1 MSTAHPDSALRLPS
15 SVQLSAFG
23 LLALALGGCSPD
35 FLLADMDKP
44 GAVGDTG
51 GTADGGA
58 DTGTAEQDDEDGDGS
73 SDGDGSAE
81 GGADEDREDPDNN
94 TVEQEPEDEDET
106 ELDNDPA
113 PADDCDETSE
123 LVYVLDK
130 DSGALS
136 LFDPAAGTLSA
147 LGTPDCDSWGS
158 PASMGIARDGH
169 AYLRYSDNDLFIVD
183 LATMDCTLSPYD
195 ASASGFG
202 SFGMG
207 FATPTAETWRDQLFV
222 ANSRTLATL
231 DPSTWTLQSLGSL
244 PSQGELTGTGDGELF
259 AVLPLESPLRV
270 VELDQGT
277 GAVLDTIST
286 RTTLDISNLDTFAFA
301 AWAGDFYL
309 FLRYYGMGNTTEVWR
324 IDRSGSATKVVS
336 ELGINVV
343 GAGVSTCAP
352 TE

>member
-1 MSTAHPDSALRLPS
+1 MSTTR
-15 SVQLSAFG
+15 LSAFG

-35 FLLADMDKP
+35 FLLADMNKP
-44 GAVGDTG
+44 GAVGDSGT
-51 GTADGGA
+51 TADDLG
-58 DTGTAEQDDEDGDGS
+58 DTGALDDEGDEGSDDGEDQGTTDGGDDGS
-73 SDGDGSAE
+73 GGD
-81 GGADEDREDPDNN
+81 DPDNN
-94 TVEQEPEDEDET
+94 TVEQDRDDDDDEGTPDNET
-106 ELDNDPA
+106 DPA
-113 PADDCDETSE
+113 PEDDCDETSE

-136 LFDPAAGTLSA
+136 LFDPTTGTLSS

-169 AYLRYSDNDLFIVD
+169 AYLRYSDNELFVVD
-183 LATMDCTLSPYD
+183 LATMDCSLSTYD
-195 ASASGFG
+195 AGSSGFG

-222 ANSRTLATL
+222 ANSRTLASL
-231 DPSTWTLQSLGSL
+231 DTSTWTLQALGSL
-244 PSQGELTGTGDGELF
+244 PSQGELTGTGAGELF
-259 AVLPLESPLRV
+259 AVLPLESPMRV

-286 RTTLDISNLDTFAFA
+286 GTTLDISNLDTFAFA
-301 AWAGDFYL
+301 AWGGDFYL

-324 IDRSGSATKVVS
+324 IDRDGDLERVVS